1 MTSASDLEPAMQAA
15 LRAIVRA
22 ADHLDAVDAEIIRRV
37 GDPDSAL
44 RALDVLEAHL
54 GATAGRD
61 ASGSRIA
68 LIDIGAARSD
78 LLAYQLARQ
87 RAMLGRLTESL
98 TRLRA
103 TTSVED
109 LADSIPIHSVEL
121 GYERALFS
129 WVRDERWIPH
139 VMHTLNGPSEAR
151 ATVEAGTDAPR
162 HTREL
167 LEVDVVRGRRTILV
181 LDAMTNPRVHRQL
194 HDVTQSHTY
203 VAAPVVARNHVVGLL
218 HLDRNADTGTTDE
231 FDRDLLM
238 LFSQSVGAQLDHLLL
253 QEPDGQATRNFSGE
267 LTAAGLAETSWADVI
282 TEREGE
288 VLRLAARGLT
298 NSQIAERL
306 FISEE
311 TTKTHMR
318 KLLRKL
324 GATNR
329 SEAGAMYHRL
339 AAAQVSPVPPTSDIT
354 QNSWPNPS
362 EPASPLLPSPQR
374 TRSV

>member
-1 MTSASDLEPAMQAA
+1 MAIGGVNDVSSTNEFEPAMQAA
-15 LRAIVRA
+15 VRAILRASR
-22 ADHLDAVDAEIIRRV
+22 HLDSTDADVVRRV
-37 GDPDSAL
+37 ADPDSAL
-44 RALDVLEAHL
+44 EALDVMQAHL

-61 ASGSRIA
+61 VNGSRSA
-68 LIDIGAARSD
+68 LIDIGSARSD

-87 RAMLGRLTESL
+87 RAMMGRLTESL

-103 TTSVED
+103 TTSVAD

-129 WVRDERWIPH
+129 WVRDERWVPH
-139 VMHTLNGPSEAR
+139 AMHTLNGPTEAH
-151 ATVEAGTDAPR
+151 AVVEAGTQVPR

-167 LEVDVVRGRRTILV
+167 LEIDVVRGRRTILV

-194 HDVTQSHTY
+194 HDVTQSQTY
-203 VAAPVVARNHVVGLL
+203 VAAPVIARNHVVGLL

-238 LFSQSVGAQLDHLLL
+238 LFSQSVGAQLDQLLP
-253 QEPDGQATRNFSGE
+253 QESHDPAQPANMGVA
-267 LTAAGLAETSWADVI
+267 SWAEVL

-288 VLRLAARGLT
+288 VLHLVAHGLT
-298 NSQIAERL
+298 NAQIAERL

-324 GATNR
+324 GASNR
-329 SEAGAMYHRL
+329 SQAGAMYHRL
-339 AAAQVSPVPPTSDIT
+339 TAGRGLPH
-354 QNSWPNPS
+354 PS
-362 EPASPLLPSPQR
+362 NE
-374 TRSV
+374 

>member
-1 MTSASDLEPAMQAA
+1 MLSANDLEPAMQSA
-15 LRAIVRA
+15 LRAILRA
-22 ADHLDAVDAEIIRRV
+22 AQQLDLAHTHVVRRVAGPDTALEALDAM
-37 GDPDSAL
+37 
-44 RALDVLEAHL
+44 EAHL

-61 ASGSRIA
+61 ANGARIA

-87 RAMLGRLTESL
+87 RAMLGRLTDSL
-98 TRLRA
+98 ARLRA
-103 TTSVED
+103 TTSVDD
-109 LADSIPIHSVEL
+109 LAGAIPIHSVEL

-129 WVRDERWIPH
+129 WVRDEHWIPH
-139 VMHTLNGPSEAR
+139 AMHSLNGPSEAR
-151 ATVEAGTDAPR
+151 ATVEAGTQTPR

-167 LEVDVVRGRRTILV
+167 LEVEVVRGRRTILV

-194 HDVTQSHTY
+194 HAVTQSQTY

-238 LFSQSVGAQLDHLLL
+238 LFSQSIGAQLDHLLT
-253 QEPDGQATRNFSGE
+253 QSAGGNPEVAPDAVDAFDR
-267 LTAAGLAETSWADVI
+267 SWTDVL

-288 VLRLAARGLT
+288 VLHLVANGLT
-298 NSQIAERL
+298 NAQIAERL

-311 TTKTHMR
+311 TTKTHVR

-329 SEAGAMYHRL
+329 STAGAMYHRL
-339 AAAQVSPVPPTSDIT
+339 AANRRPIH
-354 QNSWPNPS
+354 PS
-362 EPASPLLPSPQR
+362 NG
-374 TRSV
+374 

>member
-1 MTSASDLEPAMQAA
+1 MPSASDLEPAMQAA
-15 LRAIVRA
+15 LRAIFRA
-22 ADHLDAVDAEIIRRV
+22 ADHLDAADAEAVRRV
-37 GDPDSAL
+37 ADPESAL
-44 RALDVLEAHL
+44 RALDLLEARL

-61 ASGSRIA
+61 PSASRIA
-68 LIDIGAARSD
+68 LIDIGAVRSD

-109 LADSIPIHSVEL
+109 LADSIPVHSVEL

-129 WVRDERWIPH
+129 WIRDERWIPH
-139 VMHTLNGPSEAR
+139 AMHTLNGPSEAR

-253 QEPDGQATRNFSGE
+253 QGPQGQPPQQSTGSG
-267 LTAAGLAETSWADVI
+267 ASLADTSWADVL

-288 VLRLAARGLT
+288 VLRLVARGLT
-298 NSQIAERL
+298 NAQIAERL

-311 TTKTHMR
+311 TTKTHVR

-339 AAAQVSPVPPTSDIT
+339 AAARRLPP
-354 QNSWPNPS
+354 PS
-362 EPASPLLPSPQR
+362 NE
-374 TRSV
+374 